1 MKAANITSF
10 TNLTIVFV
18 VLVVLMFLYTRME
31 NKRIREEDVSDYSK
45 LQEYLM
51 NDTDLG
57 DSKKPIMWIHIPYE
71 YNSRNWTD
79 FGSRSSMELN
89 QPYLYLT
96 VKSIIHHCKDSFRIC
111 MIDDNTFGKLLPS
124 WNINI
129 NLVSDPIKKNI
140 RRLGMAKILY
150 TYGGIIVPI
159 SFLCMKD
166 LIDMYSRGTSHS
178 KLFVC
183 QNLDRNST
191 SNAYEFY
198 PDVRFMGAE
207 KEHPLI
213 SGFIDYIQRI
223 ISQDSTAESVF
234 LGKLD
239 RWMQHKIEDGNVNM
253 INGMEIGVKN
263 LEEQPILLE
272 DLLSDNYIDFYSNMY
287 GILIPARDILKM
299 RKYEW
304 FSRLSTKQAL
314 QANTILSKYMIVAN
328 SPNIEGNDSGVLKP
342 LKANPEWRPKWIGVP
357 SQAPVW
363 GISTSSQYGGLGDN
377 LIRSDNPISYQ

>member
-1 MKAANITSF
+1 M
-10 TNLTIVFV
+10 V
-18 VLVVLMFLYTRME
+18 
-31 NKRIREEDVSDYSK
+31 
-45 LQEYLM
+45 
-51 NDTDLG
+51 
-57 DSKKPIMWIHIPYE
+57 
-71 YNSRNWTD
+71 
-79 FGSRSSMELN
+79 
-89 QPYLYLT
+89 
-96 VKSIIHHCKDSFRIC
+96 
-111 MIDDNTFGKLLPS
+111 DDNTFGKLLPS

-198 PDVRFMGAE
+198 PDIRFMGAE
-207 KEHPLI
+207 KEHPLM

-263 LEEQPILLE
+263 LEDQPILLE

-328 SPNIEGNDSGVLKP
+328 SPNIEENDNGVLKP